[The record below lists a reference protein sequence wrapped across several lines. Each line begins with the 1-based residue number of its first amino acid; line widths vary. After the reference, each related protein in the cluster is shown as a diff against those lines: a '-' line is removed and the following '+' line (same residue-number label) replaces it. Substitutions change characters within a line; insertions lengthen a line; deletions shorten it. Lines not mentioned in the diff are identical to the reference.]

1 MLFFTIKCAFSQ
13 ILAYCGKKDNGSCN
27 QQDELPAEKIAQVA
41 NNTSKSAVIK
51 YLKNCAFSQ
60 ILA

>member
-1 MLFFTIKCAFSQ
+1 MSYFTISCAFSQ

-27 QQDELPAEKIAQVA
+27 QQDEPPTEEIAQVA

-51 YLKNCAFSQ
+51 YLKNSAFSQ